1 VNCRVALGTIL
12 AERGVTSRDTNSAG
26 VTVSEALL
34 VMPEKLAVIVAVPT
48 ALDVATPLEP
58 VTSLIRATA
67 SFDEAQ
73 VTDEVISCVDAS
85 VNVPLAVNC
94 WVFPSTVL
102 VLVGAITRDT
112 NVA

>member
-1 VNCRVALGTIL
+1 VNCWVAPRIIL

-34 VMPEKLAVIVAVPT
+34 EIPERLAVIVVVPT
-48 ALDVATPLEP
+48 ALDVARPLEP

-94 WVFPSTVL
+94 RVFPSTVL
-102 VLVGAITRDT
+102 VPVGAITSET